1 MLDVERLEREIFREI
16 ARERRANV
24 FRSLIS
30 FSYASLSLFVGEIS
44 REKNRA
50 RKEGVRIYSIG

>member
-1 MLDVERLEREIFREI
+1 MLDDERLEREIFREI

-30 FSYASLSLFVGEIS
+30 FPYASLSLSLSAKS
-44 REKNRA
+44 RE
-50 RKEGVRIYSIG
+50 RKIEQGKREFAFIR